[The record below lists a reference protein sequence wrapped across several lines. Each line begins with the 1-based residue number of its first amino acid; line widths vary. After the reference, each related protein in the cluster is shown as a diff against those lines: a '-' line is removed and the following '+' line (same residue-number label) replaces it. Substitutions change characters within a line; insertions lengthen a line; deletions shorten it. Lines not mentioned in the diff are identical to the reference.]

1 MTNKRRVL
9 LVLILV
15 TVLAVGVSDS
25 FFGRAGADEGRFSDL
40 RTVLEVAALIK
51 TQYVDP
57 VSLTDLFKAYVAT
70 GSINGMLG
78 SLNDPYTRY
87 MDPEAYKQMQVDT
100 TGIYGG
106 IGIVVGM
113 RDNKLTI
120 VAPIEQTPGFYAG
133 LRGGDVIEFIDGKP
147 TKNMSQDEAVSLMRG
162 EPGAKVVLGIRK
174 KNGEFQEVPIIREV
188 IEVRSVT
195 KQLLLDN
202 DIGYI
207 RLSSFSER
215 SAQELEQ
222 ALAALER
229 QGMRSLILDLRGNPG
244 GLLTAAIEIADKF
257 LGQGPI
263 LHVVGRN
270 GVVQTIEAQGEGVE
284 RRYPMVVMVDGY
296 SASASEIV
304 SGALK
309 DRGIATLVGTQTFG
323 KGLVQTVIPLRDGS
337 ALSLTTARYQ
347 TAGGSDIHSV
357 GIEPDVIVSLPEGE
371 EPPYYT
377 SDYEGGNVVDI
388 AKDIQLQAALEVLRP
403 NQLKKAS

>member
-1 MTNKRRVL
+1 
-9 LVLILV
+9 
-15 TVLAVGVSDS
+15 
-25 FFGRAGADEGRFSDL
+25 
-40 RTVLEVAALIK
+40 
-51 TQYVDP
+51 
-57 VSLTDLFKAYVAT
+57 
-70 GSINGMLG
+70 
-78 SLNDPYTRY
+78 
-87 MDPEAYKQMQVDT
+87 MDCGCHQ
-100 TGIYGG
+100 
-106 IGIVVGM
+106 
-113 RDNKLTI
+113 
-120 VAPIEQTPGFYAG
+120 
-133 LRGGDVIEFIDGKP
+133 
-147 TKNMSQDEAVSLMRG
+147 
-162 EPGAKVVLGIRK
+162 
-174 KNGEFQEVPIIREV
+174 
-188 IEVRSVT
+188 
-195 KQLLLDN
+195 
-202 DIGYI
+202 
-207 RLSSFSER
+207 
-215 SAQELEQ
+215 
-222 ALAALER
+222 
-229 QGMRSLILDLRGNPG
+229 
-244 GLLTAAIEIADKF
+244 IADKF

-270 GVVQTIEAQGEGVE
+270 GVVQTIEAQEEGAT
-284 RRYPMVVMVDGY
+284 RNYPMVVMVDGY

>member
-9 LVLILV
+9 LALILV
-15 TVLAVGVSDS
+15 TVLAVGVFDS
-25 FFGRAGADEGRFSDL
+25 FFGRAGADEGGFSNL

-57 VSLTDLFKAYVAT
+57 VSLTDLSKAYVAT

-162 EPGAKVVLGIRK
+162 EPGAEVILGVRK
-174 KNGEFQEVPIIREV
+174 KNGEFQEVSIIREI

-195 KQLLLDN
+195 RQVLLDG

-215 SAQELEQ
+215 SVQELEQ
-222 ALAALER
+222 ALGSLER
-229 QGMRSLILDLRGNPG
+229 QGMKSLILDLRGNPG

-270 GVVQTIEAQGEGVE
+270 GVVQTIEAQEEGAT
-284 RRYPMVVMVDGY
+284 RNYPMVVMVDGY

-337 ALSLTTARYQ
+337 ALSLTTARYH
-347 TAGGSDIHSV
+347 TAGGTDIHSV
-357 GIEPDVIVSLPEGE
+357 GIKPDVIVSLPEGE

>member
-1 MTNKRRVL
+1 MSNKRKAL

-15 TVLAVGVSDS
+15 TVLAVGVIDS
-25 FFGRAGADEGRFSDL
+25 INGRVGADEGRQTNL
-40 RTVLEVAALIK
+40 RTVLEVAALVK
-51 TQYVDP
+51 AQYVDP
-57 VSLTDLFKAYVAT
+57 VSLTELFRAYVAT

-78 SLNDPYTRY
+78 TLNDPYTRY

-106 IGIVVGM
+106 IGIVVGI
-113 RDNKLTI
+113 RDDRLTI

-133 LRGGDVIEFIDGKP
+133 LRGGDVIELIDGKP

-162 EPGAKVVLGIRK
+162 EPGAKVVLGVRK

-195 KQLLLDN
+195 KHVLLDE

-215 SAQELEQ
+215 SVPELEQ
-222 ALAALER
+222 ALTALER
-229 QGMRSLILDLRGNPG
+229 RGMQSLILDLRGNPG

-257 LGQGPI
+257 VGQGPI

-270 GVVQTIEAQGEGVE
+270 GVVQTIEAQGEGAA
-284 RRYPMVVMVDGY
+284 RSYPMVVMVDGY

-304 SGALK
+304 SGDLK

-347 TAGGSDIHSV
+347 TAGGNDIHSV

-388 AKDIQLQAALEVLRP
+388 ANDNQLQAALDVLRP
-403 NQLKKAS
+403 RELKKAS